1 MTMAKYGDMFITTG
15 KENKKNESLKMVNI

>member
-15 KENKKNESLKMVNI
+15 KENKKNVW